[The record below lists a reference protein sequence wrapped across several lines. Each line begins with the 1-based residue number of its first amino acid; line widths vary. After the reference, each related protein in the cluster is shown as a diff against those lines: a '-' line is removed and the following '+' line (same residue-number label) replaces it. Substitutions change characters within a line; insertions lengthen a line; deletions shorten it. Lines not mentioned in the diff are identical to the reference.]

1 MMTGRYPA
9 TAASELSTPKARPA
23 ADSRLAPP
31 LQRAH
36 LFFVHSFFSPPF
48 LSKREKGLVCFSCSV
63 QNDLFQEAKLY
74 ERRILKSKYCLSD
87 IE

>member
-9 TAASELSTPKARPA
+9 TAASELSTPKAPPA
-23 ADSRLAPP
+23 GSGFALAPP

-48 LSKREKGLVCFSCSV
+48 LSKREEGFVCFSYSV
-63 QNDLFQEAKLY
+63 QNDLFRK
-74 ERRILKSKYCLSD
+74 RNFMRGGF
-87 IE
+87 